1 MPQYIE
7 IRNKAGKL
15 ISVIEYEG
23 KIRKICSI
31 GGQHMDILEQSLNKQ
46 VEDEFKA
53 VLEYDDLIEKMGK
66 ERETIKD
73 VDKHVHTL
81 RDIQKQQA
89 VHVLELTNMVM
100 EMGFKEPSVIHQLE
114 EFFKIKEY

>member
-7 IRNKAGKL
+7 IQNKAGK
-15 ISVIEYEG
+15 IIGTIE
-23 KIRKICSI
+23 I

-53 VLEYDDLIEKMGK
+53 VLEYDELIEKMRK

-81 RDIQKQQA
+81 RNIQKDQA

>member
-53 VLEYDDLIEKMGK
+53 VLEYDELIEKMPK
-66 ERETIKD
+66 EHT
-73 VDKHVHTL
+73 KHIETL
-81 RDIQKQQA
+81 RNIQKQQA